1 MHVVIKIKME
11 LKEYNEE
18 ELHKEYQFLKNNV
31 FNRLKNLND
40 GFDVKS
46 IYYFSESDFKIVL
59 DRVEKNKIAIF
70 GIEPWFNGELYDVLT
85 FENYGACASDPK
97 WYKKAF
103 NSFKKRKNNL
113 LYSASYQVPK
123 NLFEK

>member
-1 MHVVIKIKME
+1 ME

-31 FNRLKNLND
+31 FNGLKNLND

-70 GIEPWFNGELYDVLT
+70 GIEPWFNEELYDVLT
-85 FENYGACASDPK
+85 FENYNTSASDPK

-103 NSFKKRKNNL
+103 NRFKKRKNNL
-113 LYSASYQVPK
+113 LYSASYRVPK
-123 NLFEK
+123 NLFKN